1 MDFVQIL
8 MPALVLI
15 TLMVLTHTYLGL
27 HVLERGIIFVDLA
40 VAQVAALGMS
50 IAFLAGL
57 DAHGMAA
64 QLCAIAATLAAAI
77 GLAFLR
83 RARDKTTREVAI
95 GCVYVIATALAIVI
109 LSRTNQGMEEL
120 KGMLN
125 GNVIW
130 VRWEEVGIMFVVY
143 SILGCLY
150 FLLHE
155 RFLNLSTNHESQKGH
170 FGWEFMFFAS
180 FAVIITL
187 AVNLAGVLL
196 VFASLIIPA
205 FTATFLT
212 ETFKKRLMLGWLLG
226 WLGALGGLIV
236 SYEAD
241 LPTGTSVVCAL
252 GVLPVFALVV
262 RYIGRRNKGKL
273 IRTRGVA

>member
-1 MDFVQIL
+1 MEFFQIL

-50 IAFLAGL
+50 VAFLAGF
-57 DAHGMAA
+57 DAHGLAA
-64 QLCAIAATLAAAI
+64 QLYAIAATLAAAV

-83 RARDKTTREVAI
+83 RASDKTTREVAI

-130 VRWEEVGIMFVVY
+130 VRWEEIGIVLAAYLLLGVVFY
-143 SILGCLY
+143 YFHDRFMRLSI
-150 FLLHE
+150 H
-155 RFLNLSTNHESQKGH
+155 HESEKKH
-170 FGWEFMFFAS
+170 FGWELLFFAS
-180 FAVIITL
+180 FAVVITL

-196 VFASLIIPA
+196 VFAALIIPA

-212 ETFKKRLMLGWLLG
+212 TTFRKRLLLGWLLG
-226 WLGALGGLIV
+226 WLGALTGLLV

-241 LPTGTSVVCAL
+241 LPTGSSVVCAL
-252 GVLPVFALVV
+252 GILPILALIVRVV
-262 RYIGRRNKGKL
+262 ARRQKNGSVQASG
-273 IRTRGVA
+273 IN